1 MELLNNKKSP
11 RKQARRKAFPI
22 HHRTMTWNYQTNAKL
37 VCTEKNRKR
46 LWTRGR
52 VRNINVQYELVM
64 RTEMHDV
71 LWGQISQSC
80 STLIARCYSSHQ
92 FQWHIYNRKHVFKW
106 IFHLIYLQVWNK
118 IHIRYDNTFFIS
130 VLFRL

>member
-1 MELLNNKKSP
+1 MKKKIFVPNGQKLHNNIHIHKPSIFEFKTVELLNNKKSP

-22 HHRTMTWNYQTNAKL
+22 HHRTMTWKYQTNAKL

-52 VRNINVQYELVM
+52 VHNINVQYELVM

-80 STLIARCYSSHQ
+80 STLIARYYSLHQ
-92 FQWHIYNRKHVFKW
+92 FQWHIYNRKHVSK
-106 IFHLIYLQVWNK
+106 
-118 IHIRYDNTFFIS
+118 
-130 VLFRL
+130 